1 MAGLRTSCTQWSLSA
16 AAPRGECPREHL
28 AVFRPWGRMARS
40 RRRSVSPTSFARFV
54 MAVAYA
60 TVAGSGCG
68 RSGVPAGPPRLP
80 TVAAAGVL
88 TVRGQPVAGATVV
101 MHHAEGRASAIGT
114 TDAEGRFTLTTYQ
127 KDDGAPAGHYRVT
140 VAKNDTTE
148 VEPGVLAPLSAEPT
162 RPTIP
167 LSYGNPD
174 TSGLT
179 CEIPPDG
186 NTEIRVDLK

>member
-1 MAGLRTSCTQWSLSA
+1 MAERRLSCTQWRISV
-16 AAPRGECPREHL
+16 AAPRGDLPRVYPP
-28 AVFRPWGRMARS
+28 VFWPQGRTARS
-40 RRRSVSPTSFARFV
+40 TSRIVSPTSWVRI
-54 MAVAYA
+54 AVVVAFA
-60 TVAGSGCG
+60 TVAVAGCG
-68 RSGVPAGPPRLP
+68 RSGVPAGPPRSP

-127 KDDGAPAGHYRVT
+127 KDDGAPAGQYRVT

-167 LSYGNPD
+167 PSYGNPE

>member
-1 MAGLRTSCTQWSLSA
+1 MVERRLSCTQSSLSA
-16 AAPRGECPREHL
+16 FAPRGESSRVHPPG
-28 AVFRPWGRMARS
+28 FRLQGRTARS
-40 RRRSVSPTSFARFV
+40 RIRIVSPTSWVRI
-54 MAVAYA
+54 AVVVAFA
-60 TVAGSGCG
+60 TVAVAGCG
-68 RSGVPAGPPRLP
+68 RSGVPAGPPRSP

-127 KDDGAPAGHYRVT
+127 KDDGAPAGQYRVT

-167 LSYGNPD
+167 PSYGNPD